1 MAKGISSGGVDF
13 DDLFDPDVK
22 GDGSTAWFV
31 TSAGVALRYAKLSYG
46 SKRADVGWRDS
57 AGTDLSNYWAAKG
70 TARYALPINGQTYS
84 AGYSAPTNQTG
95 TAFATV
101 TVALTSNGIYTV
113 TRGTRTGSTQLTSG
127 TWETS
132 PGSFDVRMIA
142 EDNGGDS
149 SGGYLDT
156 GYRNAGTSAS
166 RTVSVP
172 SASAQSKE
180 AYGRIRILIA
190 RAGQGD
196 GGIVSDT
203 TMYTY
208 LAVNGWV

>member
-1 MAKGISSGGVDF
+1 MAKGIYSGGVDF

-22 GDGSTAWFV
+22 GDGITAWWI
-31 TSAGVALRYAKLSYG
+31 TSAGVPLRYAKLAYG

-57 AGTDLSNYWAAKG
+57 AGVDVSNYWAAKG
-70 TARYALPINGQTYS
+70 TARYALPINGQTFT

-101 TVALTSNGIYTV
+101 TVALASNGTYTV
-113 TRGTRTGSTQLTSG
+113 TRGVRTGTTQLASG

-142 EDNGGDS
+142 EDTGGDS
-149 SGGYLDT
+149 SGGYVDT

-172 SASAQSKE
+172 SNSAQSKDGN
-180 AYGRIRILIA
+180 GRIRIIIS

-203 TMYTY
+203 TIYTNV
-208 LAVNGWV
+208 AANGWV